1 MSELTY
7 SNPRKSATFTDW
19 PYGQLRTTCTFEIE
33 KDGKRGERATRV
45 TINPKTNEP
54 SAPKLL
60 TFAARQLI
68 VDGSDGRTYIATKSL
83 YGHISIMQ
91 SNMQL
96 QQESIF
102 PDNPRFAAVNALF
115 SEVP

>member
-7 SNPRKSATFTDW
+7 SNPRKSAVFTDW

-33 KDGKRGERATRV
+33 RDPKRGERAVRH
-45 TINPKTNEP
+45 TIDPKTGESN
-54 SAPKLL
+54 APKPL
-60 TFAARQLI
+60 TFSARQLI
-68 VDGSDGRTYIATKSL
+68 VDGSDGKTYIATKSL

-91 SNMQL
+91 SNMML
-96 QQESIF
+96 QQESVF
-102 PDNPRFAAVNALF
+102 PDNPRFAAINALF